1 MQLPASWIQVFYML
15 KWEACLC
22 IRLLFLKTPEPNSI
36 SCVTVLSSCL
46 FYSQGRIH
54 GFIQQLDCGQML
66 INKSAKGLGRPPRR
80 GVIAGR
86 QRRKR
91 GGGRDV
97 VVLVSDYCQGWN
109 MELAAYVCCRLNLG
123 SSLSCTSVILQFSV
137 LV

>member
-1 MQLPASWIQVFYML
+1 ML

-22 IRLLFLKTPEPNSI
+22 SRLLFLQTPKLNSI

-66 INKSAKGLGRPPRR
+66 INKLAKGLGRPPRR

-91 GGGRDV
+91 GGGRDL
-97 VVLVSDYCQGWN
+97 VVLVSDYCQG
-109 MELAAYVCCRLNLG
+109 MHAHLY
-123 SSLSCTSVILQFSV
+123 FSQQKSTGLV
-137 LV
+137 L